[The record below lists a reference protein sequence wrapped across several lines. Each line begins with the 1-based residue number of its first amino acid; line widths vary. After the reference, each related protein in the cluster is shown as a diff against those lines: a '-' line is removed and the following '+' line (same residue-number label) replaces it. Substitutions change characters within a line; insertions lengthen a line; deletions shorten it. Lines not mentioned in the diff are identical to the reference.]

1 MNQVKVSIAQQG
13 INLHDTTRQTDG
25 KQVGPRMERVTKERL
40 MEGGKSE
47 NEVRVKANVK
57 GDEGWLD
64 Q

>member
-1 MNQVKVSIAQQG
+1 
-13 INLHDTTRQTDG
+13 
-25 KQVGPRMERVTKERL
+25 MERVTKERL

-47 NEVRVKANVK
+47 GEVRVKANVK